1 MPTVPSN
8 APESN
13 LTPSSDELYSDAR
26 VEVSPLPATDAED
39 WHAEMERHFGYGT
52 AADGLSDAEL
62 DELYIAHME
71 AINEPPCV
79 FAPFDYAPL
88 PEVRSI
94 TSTVRKIDLS
104 VFPNGGK
111 AAL

>member
-1 MPTVPSN
+1 MPANVPDR
-8 APESN
+8 E
-13 LTPSSDELYSDAR
+13 TPSTEDLLGDAR

-88 PEVRSI
+88 PEVRPI

-104 VFPNGGK
+104 QFPNGGK